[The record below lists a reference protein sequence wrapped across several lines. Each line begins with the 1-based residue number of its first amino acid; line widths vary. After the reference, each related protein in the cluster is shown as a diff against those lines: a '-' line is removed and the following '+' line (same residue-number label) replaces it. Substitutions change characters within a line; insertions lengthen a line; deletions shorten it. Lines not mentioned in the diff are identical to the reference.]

1 LSEAYW
7 YAKILEQSIPS
18 VKKFTNFTPQNKTN
32 KQEVKDKPLS
42 AQTFAELKVAGKCFK
57 CKEPWVPSHAK
68 TCKAKQVYSVILVEN
83 GEGKEEAAVFE
94 DIDSMLESPNQEQ
107 ETLKT
112 CKNSAPAINGS
123 PIKVETITFKL
134 EINGHMATALVDSG
148 SDASFINSKFAVKAN
163 WNIIDVDA
171 VQVATTQ
178 GQVVISST
186 ATYKCDYTI

>member
-1 LSEAYW
+1 
-7 YAKILEQSIPS
+7 
-18 VKKFTNFTPQNKTN
+18 
-32 KQEVKDKPLS
+32 
-42 AQTFAELKVAGKCFK
+42 
-57 CKEPWVPSHAK
+57 
-68 TCKAKQVYSVILVEN
+68 VEN